1 MYISIGLI
9 ITIATI
15 MVVGLGV
22 FIWIIRNLIKKQ
34 ESAEDILVSYMEYL
48 NNISTIIKI
57 SDEKLKEI
65 DEKGTFKSDDEIG
78 FFFQNIQAIQEL
90 LNDFKIKKI

>member
-1 MYISIGLI
+1 
-9 ITIATI
+9 